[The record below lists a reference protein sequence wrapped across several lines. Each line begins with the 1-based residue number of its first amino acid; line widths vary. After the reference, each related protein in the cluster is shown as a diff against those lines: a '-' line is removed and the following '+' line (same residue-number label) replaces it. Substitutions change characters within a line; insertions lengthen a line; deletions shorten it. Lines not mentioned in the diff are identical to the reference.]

1 MMQTGI
7 PTLFVE
13 INDLNYIF
21 VVGKYDENQ
30 NLKIIEKIITPN
42 EGIEKNKFT
51 NINLAEKLIKK
62 NIQTIEDKIN
72 YVFKEVTIIIDTFEN
87 SCINISGFK
96 KLNGSQVLKENISY
110 ILNSLK
116 LAISE
121 SEKKKTIL
129 HIFNSKSILDG
140 ISIEN
145 LPIGLF
151 GDFYSHELTFFLI
164 DNNDM
169 KNIKQVFNKN
179 NLSIKKI
186 LIKNFIEGIQIINQN
201 NNKIETFY
209 KIKINKDKSHISF
222 FDKASFRYEEYFNFG
237 TSIIFKDI
245 SKVCS
250 IKNETI
256 IKILSDKFL
265 VNKKIENDNEFLE
278 EKYFDKDSYRK
289 IRKKLIID
297 IVNARIEEIT
307 NIILKKNINIEF
319 LNKNNAKIFIIIE
332 DQLIFDNFQKNF
344 KFYISQKYNF
354 EPHLINNFQIDSSIV
369 SAAYLSAYGWKK
381 EAVPVTQTK
390 NSLITRIFK
399 SIFE

>member
-1 MMQTGI
+1 MKTGI

-179 NLSIKKI
+179 NLTIKKI
-186 LIKNFIEGIQIINQN
+186 LIKNFIEGTQIINQN
-201 NNKIETFY
+201 KNKIETFY
-209 KIKINKDKSHISF
+209 KIKINKDRSHISF

-245 SKVCS
+245 SKICS

-256 IKILSDKFL
+256 VKILSDKFL
-265 VNKKIENDNEFLE
+265 GNKKLENDNEFLE
-278 EKYFDKDSYRK
+278 EKYFDNDSYRK

-307 NIILKKNINIEF
+307 NIILKKNINIES

-344 KFYISQKYNF
+344 KFYISKNYNF

>member
-1 MMQTGI
+1 MQTDI

-13 INDLNYIF
+13 INESNYIF
-21 VVGKYDENQ
+21 VAGIHDDNQ
-30 NLKIIEKIITPN
+30 NFKIIEKIISPN
-42 EGIEKNKFT
+42 EGISKNKF
-51 NINLAEKLIKK
+51 IDIYQAQAEIKK
-62 NIQTIEDKIN
+62 NVQIIEDKLN
-72 YVFKEVTIIIDTFEN
+72 YVFKEVTIIVDGFDY

-129 HIFNSKSILDG
+129 HILNSKSILDG

-164 DNNDM
+164 DNNDL

-179 NLSIKKI
+179 NLTIKKI
-186 LIKNFIEGIQIINQN
+186 LIKNFIEGTQIINQN
-201 NNKIETFY
+201 DNKIETFF
-209 KIKINKDKSHISF
+209 KIKINKDRSHISF

-256 IKILSDKFL
+256 VKILSDKFL
-265 VNKKIENDNEFLE
+265 GYKKLENDNEFLE
-278 EKYFDKDSYRK
+278 EKYFDNDSYRK

-307 NIILKKNINIEF
+307 NIILKKNINIES

-332 DQLIFDNFQKNF
+332 DQLIYDNFQKNF

-369 SAAYLSAYGWKK
+369 NAAYLSA
-381 EAVPVTQTK
+381 
-390 NSLITRIFK
+390 
-399 SIFE
+399 

>member
-1 MMQTGI
+1 MQTDI

-42 EGIEKNKFT
+42 EGIVENKFI
-51 NINLAEKLIKK
+51 NIDLAEKLIKK
-62 NIQTIEDKIN
+62 NIQTIENKIN

-116 LAISE
+116 LAIAE

-179 NLSIKKI
+179 NLTIKKI
-186 LIKNFIEGIQIINQN
+186 LIKNFIEGTQIINQN
-201 NNKIETFY
+201 DNKIETFF
-209 KIKINKDKSHISF
+209 KIKINKDRSHISF

-256 IKILSDKFL
+256 VKIFSDKFL
-265 VNKKIENDNEFLE
+265 GNKKIENDNEFLE

-297 IVNARIEEIT
+297 IVNARIEEIV
-307 NIILKKNINIEF
+307 NIILKKNINIES

-369 SAAYLSAYGWKK
+369 NAAYLSTYGWKK

>member
-1 MMQTGI
+1 MQTNT

-30 NLKIIEKIITPN
+30 NFKIIEKIITPN
-42 EGIEKNKFT
+42 EGVEKNKFI
-51 NINLAEKLIKK
+51 NIDLAQKSIKK
-62 NIQTIEDKIN
+62 NIQVIEDKIN
-72 YVFKEVTIIIDTFEN
+72 YVFNEVIIIIDAFEN

-116 LAISE
+116 SVISE
-121 SEKKKTIL
+121 NEKKKNIL

-140 ISIEN
+140 ICIEN

-164 DNNDM
+164 DKNDM

-179 NLSIKKI
+179 NLNIKKI
-186 LIKNFIEGIQIINQN
+186 FIKNFIEGTQIINHN
-201 NNKIETFY
+201 NNKSETFF
-209 KIKINKDKSHISF
+209 KIKIDKDKSHISF
-222 FDKASFRYEEYFNFG
+222 FDKASFRYEEYFKFG
-237 TSIIFKDI
+237 TNIIFKDI
-245 SKVCS
+245 AKVCS

-256 IKILSDKFL
+256 VKILLDKSFR
-265 VNKKIENDNEFLE
+265 NKKLEDDNEFLE
-278 EKYFDKDSYRK
+278 EKYFDKGSYRK

-297 IVNARIEEIT
+297 IVNARIEEII
-307 NIILKKNINIEF
+307 NIILNKNINIET
-319 LNKNNAKIFIIIE
+319 LKQNNVAIFIIIE
-332 DQLIFDNFQKNF
+332 DLLIFDNFQENF

-354 EPHLINNFQIDSSIV
+354 DSYLINNFQIDALVIN
-369 SAAYLSAYGWKK
+369 AAYLSAYGWKK
-381 EAVPVTQTK
+381 EAIPVTQTK

-399 SIFE
+399 SIFD

>member
-1 MMQTGI
+1 MQTGV

-13 INDLNYIF
+13 INHLHYIF

-51 NINLAEKLIKK
+51 NIDLAEKLIKK

-121 SEKKKTIL
+121 NETKKTIL

-179 NLSIKKI
+179 NLTIKKI
-186 LIKNFIEGIQIINQN
+186 LIKNFIEGTQIINQN

-209 KIKINKDKSHISF
+209 KIKINKDRSHISF

-265 VNKKIENDNEFLE
+265 GNKKLENDNEFLE
-278 EKYFDKDSYRK
+278 EKYFDNDSYRK

-307 NIILKKNINIEF
+307 NIILKKNINIES

-332 DQLIFDNFQKNF
+332 DQLIFDNFEKNF

-354 EPHLINNFQIDSSIV
+354 
-369 SAAYLSAYGWKK
+369 
-381 EAVPVTQTK
+381 
-390 NSLITRIFK
+390 
-399 SIFE
+399 

>member
-1 MMQTGI
+1 MQTNI

-42 EGIEKNKFT
+42 EGIEKNKFI
-51 NINLAEKLIKK
+51 NIDLAEKLIKK
-62 NIQTIEDKIN
+62 SIQTIEDKIN
-72 YVFKEVTIIIDTFEN
+72 YIFKEVTVIIDTFEN

-121 SEKKKTIL
+121 NETKKTIL

-201 NNKIETFY
+201 ENKI
-209 KIKINKDKSHISF
+209 
-222 FDKASFRYEEYFNFG
+222 
-237 TSIIFKDI
+237 
-245 SKVCS
+245 
-250 IKNETI
+250 
-256 IKILSDKFL
+256 
-265 VNKKIENDNEFLE
+265 
-278 EKYFDKDSYRK
+278 
-289 IRKKLIID
+289 
-297 IVNARIEEIT
+297 
-307 NIILKKNINIEF
+307 
-319 LNKNNAKIFIIIE
+319 
-332 DQLIFDNFQKNF
+332 
-344 KFYISQKYNF
+344 
-354 EPHLINNFQIDSSIV
+354 
-369 SAAYLSAYGWKK
+369 
-381 EAVPVTQTK
+381 
-390 NSLITRIFK
+390 
-399 SIFE
+399 

>member
-1 MMQTGI
+1 MKTGI
-7 PTLFVE
+7 PTLFDE

-51 NINLAEKLIKK
+51 NIDLAEKLIKK
-62 NIQTIEDKIN
+62 NIQNIEDKIN
-72 YVFKEVTIIIDTFEN
+72 YIFKEVTIIIDTFEN

-186 LIKNFIEGIQIINQN
+186 LIKNFIEGTQIINQN

-209 KIKINKDKSHISF
+209 KIKINKDRSHISF

-265 VNKKIENDNEFLE
+265 GNKKLENDNEFLE
-278 EKYFDKDSYRK
+278 EKYFDNDSYRK

-307 NIILKKNINIEF
+307 NIILKKNINIES

-332 DQLIFDNFQKNF
+332 DQLIYDNFQKNF

>member
-1 MMQTGI
+1 MQTGI

-42 EGIEKNKFT
+42 EGIEKNKFI
-51 NINLAEKLIKK
+51 NIDLAEKLIKK
-62 NIQTIEDKIN
+62 NIQNIEDKIN
-72 YVFKEVTIIIDTFEN
+72 YIFKEVTIIIDTFEN

-179 NLSIKKI
+179 NLTIKKI
-186 LIKNFIEGIQIINQN
+186 LIKNFIEGTQIIKQN
-201 NNKIETFY
+201 NDKIETFY
-209 KIKINKDKSHISF
+209 KIKINKDRSHISF

-256 IKILSDKFL
+256 VKILSDKFL
-265 VNKKIENDNEFLE
+265 GYKKLENDNEFLE
-278 EKYFDKDSYRK
+278 EKYFDNDSYRK

-307 NIILKKNINIEF
+307 NIILKKNINIES

-332 DQLIFDNFQKNF
+332 DQLIYDNFQKNF

-354 EPHLINNFQIDSSIV
+354 EPDLINNFLIDSSIV

>member
-1 MMQTGI
+1 MQTNA

-30 NLKIIEKIITPN
+30 NLKIIEKIIKPN
-42 EGIEKNKFT
+42 EGVEKNKFI
-51 NINLAEKLIKK
+51 NIDLAQKSIKK
-62 NIQTIEDKIN
+62 NIQVIEDKIN
-72 YVFKEVTIIIDTFEN
+72 YVFNEVIIIIDAFEN

-116 LAISE
+116 SVISE
-121 SEKKKTIL
+121 NEKKKNIL

-140 ISIEN
+140 ICIEN

-164 DNNDM
+164 DKNDM

-179 NLSIKKI
+179 NLNIKKI
-186 LIKNFIEGIQIINQN
+186 FIKNFIEGTQIINHN
-201 NNKIETFY
+201 NNKSETFF
-209 KIKINKDKSHISF
+209 KIKIDKDKSHISF
-222 FDKASFRYEEYFNFG
+222 FDKASFRYEEYFKFG
-237 TSIIFKDI
+237 TNIIFKDI
-245 SKVCS
+245 AKVCS

-256 IKILSDKFL
+256 VKILLDKSFR
-265 VNKKIENDNEFLE
+265 NKKLEDDNEFLE
-278 EKYFDKDSYRK
+278 EKYFDKGSYRK

-297 IVNARIEEIT
+297 IVNARIEEII
-307 NIILKKNINIEF
+307 NIILNKNINIET
-319 LNKNNAKIFIIIE
+319 LKQNNVAIFIIIE
-332 DQLIFDNFQKNF
+332 DLLIFDNFQENF

-354 EPHLINNFQIDSSIV
+354 DSYLINNFQIDALVIN
-369 SAAYLSAYGWKK
+369 AAYLSAYGWKK
-381 EAVPVTQTK
+381 EAIPVTQTK

-399 SIFE
+399 SIFD

>member
-1 MMQTGI
+1 MQTGI

-179 NLSIKKI
+179 NLTIKKI
-186 LIKNFIEGIQIINQN
+186 LIKNFIEGTQIINQN

-209 KIKINKDKSHISF
+209 KIKINKDRSHISF

-256 IKILSDKFL
+256 VKILSDKFL
-265 VNKKIENDNEFLE
+265 RKKKLENDNEFLE
-278 EKYFDKDSYRK
+278 EKYFDNDSYRK

-307 NIILKKNINIEF
+307 NIILKKNINIES

-332 DQLIFDNFQKNF
+332 DQLIFDNFQENF

>member
-1 MMQTGI
+1 MQTNI

-13 INDLNYIF
+13 INEQNYIF
-21 VVGKYDENQ
+21 VAGKYDENQ
-30 NLKIIEKIITPN
+30 KVKIIQKIIIPI
-42 EGIEKNKFT
+42 EGIEKKRFI
-51 NINLAEKLIKK
+51 NIDLAQKSFKK
-62 NIQTIEDKIN
+62 GIQEIENKIN
-72 YVFKEVTIIIDTFEN
+72 FVFKEAVIIIDCFDDT
-87 SCINISGFK
+87 CINISGYK

-116 LAISE
+116 SAISE
-121 SEKKKTIL
+121 NEKKKTIL
-129 HIFNSKSILDG
+129 HIFNSKSVLDG
-140 ISIEN
+140 ICIEN

-164 DNNDM
+164 DNNDV
-169 KNIKQVFNKN
+169 KNLKKIFNKN

-186 LIKNFIEGIQIINQN
+186 LIKNFIEGTQIINQN
-201 NNKIETFY
+201 NNKVETFF
-209 KIKINKDKSHISF
+209 KIKINKNKSHISF

-237 TSIIFKDI
+237 TSIILKDI
-245 SKVCS
+245 AKVCS

-256 IKILSDKFL
+256 IEILSNNLFKN
-265 VNKKIENDNEFLE
+265 NKLEDDSEFLE
-278 EKYFDKDSYRK
+278 EKYFTKGSYRK

-297 IVNARIEEIT
+297 IVNARVEEIV
-307 NIILKKNINIEF
+307 NLILNRNINIKS
-319 LNKNNAKIFIIIE
+319 LQQNNAVIFIIIE

-354 EPHLINNFQIDSSIV
+354 VSYLIDNFQIDSTIM

-381 EAVPVTQTK
+381 EAIPVAQTK

>member
-1 MMQTGI
+1 MQTGI

-51 NINLAEKLIKK
+51 NIDLAEKLIKK

-179 NLSIKKI
+179 NLTIKKI
-186 LIKNFIEGIQIINQN
+186 LIKNFIEGTQIINQN

-209 KIKINKDKSHISF
+209 KIKINKDRSHISF

-256 IKILSDKFL
+256 VKILSDKFL
-265 VNKKIENDNEFLE
+265 VNKKLENDNEFLE

-344 KFYISQKYNF
+344 KFYISQNYNF

>member
-1 MMQTGI
+1 MQTDI

-13 INDLNYIF
+13 INDLNYNF

-42 EGIEKNKFT
+42 EGIQKNKFI
-51 NINLAEKLIKK
+51 NIELAQKSIKK
-62 NIQTIEDKIN
+62 NIRVIEDKIN
-72 YVFKEVTIIIDTFEN
+72 YVFKEAIVIIDTFEN

-96 KLNGSQVLKENISY
+96 KLNGSQILKENISY

-121 SEKKKTIL
+121 NEKKKTIL
-129 HIFNSKSILDG
+129 HIFNSKSVLDG
-140 ISIEN
+140 ICIEN

-164 DNNDM
+164 DNNDV
-169 KNIKQVFNKN
+169 KNLKKIFNKN

-186 LIKNFIEGIQIINQN
+186 LIKNFIEGTQIINQN
-201 NNKIETFY
+201 NNKVETFF
-209 KIKINKDKSHISF
+209 KIKINKNKSHISF

-237 TSIIFKDI
+237 TSIILKDI
-245 SKVCS
+245 AKVCS

-256 IKILSDKFL
+256 IEILSNNLFKN
-265 VNKKIENDNEFLE
+265 NKLEDDSEFLE
-278 EKYFDKDSYRK
+278 EKYFTKGSYRK

-297 IVNARIEEIT
+297 IVNARVEEIV
-307 NIILKKNINIEF
+307 NIILNRNINIKS
-319 LNKNNAKIFIIIE
+319 LQQNNAVIFIIIE
-332 DQLIFDNFQKNF
+332 DQLIFNNFQKNF

-354 EPHLINNFQIDSSIV
+354 VSYLIDNFQIDSTIM

-381 EAVPVTQTK
+381 EAIPVAQTK

>member
-1 MMQTGI
+1 MQTDI

-13 INDLNYIF
+13 INDLNYNF

-42 EGIEKNKFT
+42 EGIQKNKFI
-51 NINLAEKLIKK
+51 NIELAQKSIKK
-62 NIQTIEDKIN
+62 NIQVIEDKIN
-72 YVFKEVTIIIDTFEN
+72 YVFKEAIVIIDTFEN

-96 KLNGSQVLKENISY
+96 KLNGSQILKENISY

-121 SEKKKTIL
+121 NEKKKTIL
-129 HIFNSKSILDG
+129 HIFNSKSVLDG
-140 ISIEN
+140 ICIEN

-164 DNNDM
+164 DNNDV
-169 KNIKQVFNKN
+169 KNLKKIFNKN

-186 LIKNFIEGIQIINQN
+186 LIKNFIEGTQIINQN
-201 NNKIETFY
+201 NNKVETFF
-209 KIKINKDKSHISF
+209 KIKINKNKSHISF

-237 TSIIFKDI
+237 TSIILKDI
-245 SKVCS
+245 AKVCS

-256 IKILSDKFL
+256 IEILSNNLFKN
-265 VNKKIENDNEFLE
+265 NKLEDDSEFLE
-278 EKYFDKDSYRK
+278 EKYFTKGSYRK

-297 IVNARIEEIT
+297 IVNARVEEIV
-307 NIILKKNINIEF
+307 NLILNRNINIKS
-319 LNKNNAKIFIIIE
+319 LQQNNAVIFIIIE
-332 DQLIFDNFQKNF
+332 DQLIFNNFQKNF

-354 EPHLINNFQIDSSIV
+354 VSYLIDNFQIDSTIM

-381 EAVPVTQTK
+381 EAIPVAQTK

>member
-1 MMQTGI
+1 MQTDI

-13 INDLNYIF
+13 INDLNYNF

-42 EGIEKNKFT
+42 EGIQKNKFI
-51 NINLAEKLIKK
+51 NIELAQKSIKK
-62 NIQTIEDKIN
+62 NIQVIEDKIN
-72 YVFKEVTIIIDTFEN
+72 YVFKEAIVIIDTFEN

-96 KLNGSQVLKENISY
+96 KLNGSQILKENISY

-121 SEKKKTIL
+121 NEKKKTIL
-129 HIFNSKSILDG
+129 HIFNSKSVLDG
-140 ISIEN
+140 ICIEN

-164 DNNDM
+164 DNNDV
-169 KNIKQVFNKN
+169 KNLKKIFNKN

-186 LIKNFIEGIQIINQN
+186 LIKNFIEGTQIINQN
-201 NNKIETFY
+201 NNKVETFF
-209 KIKINKDKSHISF
+209 KIKINKNKSHISF

-237 TSIIFKDI
+237 TSIILKDI
-245 SKVCS
+245 AKVCS

-256 IKILSDKFL
+256 IEILSNNLFKN
-265 VNKKIENDNEFLE
+265 NKLEDDSEFLE
-278 EKYFDKDSYRK
+278 EKYFTKGSYRK

-297 IVNARIEEIT
+297 IVNARVEEIV
-307 NIILKKNINIEF
+307 NLILNRNINIKS
-319 LNKNNAKIFIIIE
+319 LQQNNAVIFIIIE

-354 EPHLINNFQIDSSIV
+354 VSYLIDNFQIDSTIM

-381 EAVPVTQTK
+381 EAIPVAQTK

>member
-1 MMQTGI
+1 MQTGI

-30 NLKIIEKIITPN
+30 NLKIIEKIITPI

-51 NINLAEKLIKK
+51 NIDLAEKLIKK
-62 NIQTIEDKIN
+62 NIQNIEDKIN
-72 YVFKEVTIIIDTFEN
+72 YIFKEVTIIIDTFEN

-201 NNKIETFY
+201 ENKIETFF
-209 KIKINKDKSHISF
+209 KIKINKDRSHISF

-256 IKILSDKFL
+256 VKILSDKFL
-265 VNKKIENDNEFLE
+265 GNKKLENDNEFLE
-278 EKYFDKDSYRK
+278 EKYFDNDSYRK

-307 NIILKKNINIEF
+307 NIILKKNINIES

-344 KFYISQKYNF
+344 KFYISQKYDF

>member
-1 MMQTGI
+1 MQTGI

-42 EGIEKNKFT
+42 EGIAKNKFI
-51 NINLAEKLIKK
+51 NIDLAEKLIKK

-179 NLSIKKI
+179 NLTIKKI
-186 LIKNFIEGIQIINQN
+186 LIKNFIEGTQIINQN

-209 KIKINKDKSHISF
+209 KIKINKDRSHISF

-237 TSIIFKDI
+237 TSIIYKDI

-256 IKILSDKFL
+256 VKILSDKFL
-265 VNKKIENDNEFLE
+265 GNKKLENDNEFLE

-307 NIILKKNINIEF
+307 NIILKKNINIES

-354 EPHLINNFQIDSSIV
+354 EPDLINNFQIDSSIV